1 MTTSTWVSDA
11 DAKQQQCSRGGKRID
26 RWRARFLSWQ
36 TLLAAK
42 KAPYHDGSAKRV
54 PQESC
59 VAKRGVRVQRLD
71 PTARFRYSAA
81 RPLRR
86 SPGRLI
92 PRVAADRSRRRGG
105 APSWMYDRA
114 SGRRSKSGFPPVLQ
128 ALCHDAQP
136 LLRAVAL
143 SHQRCPRVPVDSAGR
158 ATECRPGCGHGDH
171 TCGSQP
177 HRGTWGGSM
186 TQVSRALPRR
196 LLQSTW
202 IIFIGTRVASHVH

>member
-1 MTTSTWVSDA
+1 MQSSSNVHGAGNVLT
-11 DAKQQQCSRGGKRID
+11 GGERV
-26 RWRARFLSWQ
+26 FFSWQ
-36 TLLAAK
+36 TLLATN
-42 KAPYHDGSAKRV
+42 KAPYHDGSAKCV

-71 PTARFRYSAA
+71 PTACFRHSAV

-86 SPGRLI
+86 TPGRLI
-92 PRVAADRSRRRGG
+92 LRVAADRSRRRGG

-114 SGRRSKSGFPPVLQ
+114 SGRRSKSGFPLVLQ

-158 ATECRPGCGHGDH
+158 ATECRPGCGHGDQ

-177 HRGTWGGSM
+177 HRGTSGGCVA
-186 TQVSRALPRR
+186 QVSRAL
-196 LLQSTW
+196 L
-202 IIFIGTRVASHVH
+202 GT